1 MKKNFLLLLFT
12 FFALSAFAF
21 DANTSHSN
29 AAPTADVSKLAP
41 EVTEWSPEMA
51 RLTLDRFLNMTPKD
65 YKKITGEKLGLKRT
79 VALKMAQHKIK
90 KHLHGSS
97 PEDLDKTLYIVLA
110 IFIPFVAVG
119 IATDWKGSDWVIAL
133 LLSLLCG
140 IPGII
145 YALIKM
151 KTYYPS

>member
-1 MKKNFLLLLFT
+1 MKKHFLLLIFS
-12 FFALSAFAF
+12 FFAVSAFAF
-21 DANTSHSN
+21 DGM
-29 AAPTADVSKLAP
+29 AADNVAVVHLNNVAP

-51 RLTLDRFLNMTPKD
+51 KLTLDRFLNMTPKE
-65 YKKITGEKLGLKRT
+65 YKKITGEKLGFKRT
-79 VALKMAQHKIK
+79 IALKMAQHKIK
-90 KHLHGSS
+90 KQLHGSS

-119 IATDWKGSDWVIAL
+119 IATDWQGSDWVVAL

-151 KTYYPS
+151 KDYYPS